1 MKKLS
6 SSLLFS
12 VFFLLIVFTR
22 SFAGIYIFEYRLGE
36 YLVAFG
42 LLISF
47 SLLFINQKRFDFDKY
62 TLNIFKLIILA
73 FITTILIT
81 RSDLT
86 WTYTYRV
93 TSYIWTASFVF
104 IGYYL
109 FKDNLSKQKAYILM
123 FGILVIYVFGTGN
136 YPDDIINIFK
146 DIADKFTFVKAS
158 DMVLAIV
165 VSNLVI
171 LNFIR
176 KEISYIY
183 FLISVTMFLPL
194 IVQMSRGS
202 AVALI
207 MFAIM
212 YIIFDFR
219 YIFFSLKNI
228 VIFVLL
234 VPLVFVVS
242 TYRVTQF
249 DLSAIPT
256 DELDQVLIESFDEE
270 IEKIRRLDREG
281 NEVDPFLTLYF
292 EEREHVT
299 GKHMKLISTDGTF
312 NWRLD
317 MWQELYYFQ
326 DDENKLLF
334 GYGTTDKLPVFLL
347 EYDSQNKFNIG
358 HDQSNEQIHNY
369 FVNIF
374 GRGGFLQL
382 FLFLAFHVSLYL
394 FYFKKYK
401 NHYILMLIFPSLFN
415 SMTDISM
422 EGVQFPINFYL
433 TYGYLLTTGIRLKS
447 I

>member
-136 YPDDIINIFK
+136 YPDDLINIFK

-202 AVALI
+202 AVELS
-207 MFAIM
+207 MFVIM

-219 YIFFSLKNI
+219 YIFFSLNI
-228 VIFVLL
+228 L
-234 VPLVFVVS
+234 
-242 TYRVTQF
+242 
-249 DLSAIPT
+249 
-256 DELDQVLIESFDEE
+256 
-270 IEKIRRLDREG
+270 
-281 NEVDPFLTLYF
+281 
-292 EEREHVT
+292 
-299 GKHMKLISTDGTF
+299 
-312 NWRLD
+312 
-317 MWQELYYFQ
+317 
-326 DDENKLLF
+326 
-334 GYGTTDKLPVFLL
+334 
-347 EYDSQNKFNIG
+347 
-358 HDQSNEQIHNY
+358 
-369 FVNIF
+369 
-374 GRGGFLQL
+374 
-382 FLFLAFHVSLYL
+382 
-394 FYFKKYK
+394 
-401 NHYILMLIFPSLFN
+401 
-415 SMTDISM
+415 
-422 EGVQFPINFYL
+422 
-433 TYGYLLTTGIRLKS
+433 
-447 I
+447 